1 MINNDEMLVL
11 EADSLLG
18 VAEVLERAK
27 AKSVVTAHIRGRCSH
42 EEAVELAEG
51 ILDDIHSA
59 LCPDHPKLRGYVFL
73 TPEGDEDGYGWCDKL
88 AISFD
93 HLDAEEAAS
102 FMTILPPR
110 FFHPDG
116 DEFVLGHNWSAL
128 DAEQAAQALRSLHWD
143 SLDDGSISLGGSV
156 VMHPYVG
163 TNIKSRYEGWLA
175 VHLGARPSISG
186 VRFHDPA

>member
-1 MINNDEMLVL
+1 MIHNDEMLVL

-18 VAEVLERAK
+18 VAELLERAK

-51 ILDDIHSA
+51 ILDDIHSN
-59 LCPDHPKLRGYVFL
+59 LCPDHPKLRGYVLL
-73 TPEGDEDGYGWCDKL
+73 TPRVDEDGYGWCDKL

-93 HLDAEEAAS
+93 QLDPDEATS
-102 FMTILPPR
+102 FMTILPCK
-110 FFHPDG
+110 FFHPEG
-116 DEFVLGHNWSAL
+116 DESVLGHNWNVL
-128 DAEQAAQALRSLHWD
+128 DAEQSAQALQTLHWN
-143 SLDDGSISLGGSV
+143 SLDGGLFELGGGV

-163 TNIKSRYEGWLA
+163 TKIKSRYEGLLA
-175 VHLGARPSISG
+175 VHLGARPSLSG